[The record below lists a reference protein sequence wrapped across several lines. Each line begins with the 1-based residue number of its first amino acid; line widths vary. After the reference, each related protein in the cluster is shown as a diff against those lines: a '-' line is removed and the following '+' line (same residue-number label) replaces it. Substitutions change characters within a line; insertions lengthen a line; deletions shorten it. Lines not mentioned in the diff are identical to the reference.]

1 MAITGIATNIA
12 TGYLVDKVDVNL
24 LVSSATVI
32 TAISPLVMAIAK
44 PQWSYWRGS
53 FIPMA
58 LSPISGDGMIS
69 LIRV

>member
-1 MAITGIATNIA
+1 MAITGTATNIA

-32 TAISPLVMAIAK
+32 TAISPLVMAIAN

-53 FIPMA
+53 FISMA

-69 LIRV
+69 LNRV